1 MWSGLILPAPVFLR
15 PKYPGMN
22 RVKMRLLDRGDVGVK
37 SSMCGHLQKK
47 YYNLLFLKLII
58 LLIKLLYK
66 TYKVKKKNQFCV
78 YILIIKRLF
87 KSLNFSCR
95 RSVVLNFS

>member
-37 SSMCGHLQKK
+37 SSMCGRLQKK
-47 YYNLLFLKLII
+47 YYNLLFLKLIILLI

-78 YILIIKRLF
+78 ILIIKRLF
-87 KSLNFSCR
+87 NK
-95 RSVVLNFS
+95 V